1 MAELRKGYWV
11 HLLPVERPSGAL
23 AIALI
28 ARRTYSIAADS
39 AVLVPLPDEEQ
50 PPILE
55 QDRCDEGKP
64 EKAPPT
70 VESELV
76 PEKLKVD
83 VIVLGKAYAP
93 GGKPLASFECAVQV
107 GERRERLRIWGP
119 RKALWQPPKKENQKL
134 VSQLPKFSEPEPI
147 KDLNLSYLHAY
158 GGKSWFIQDDGE
170 LKRAGQIQEVI
181 DAENAEKKAATQKK
195 KDDKKKAED
204 KQKKEAEVAALL
216 AGKTES
222 AKAEKLKYGDGSE
235 GFDEEGVRLWNA
247 AASND
252 GTAVLSLEELDKAEL
267 AEMAAKM
274 RRDAEEQVERER
286 EAAKQKLRKNADGE
300 WIEVDD
306 GAELL
311 SDADWEKAKTEAG
324 VQAEKDALALAEASR
339 KRTKETVQSSD
350 GTQVLDMEA
359 MPDGD
364 PDTWPDELKAKLA
377 AQDEAGKSAREK
389 AEIERQKAIE
399 AALAQYPQV
408 MCPTNPYGKG
418 FCLANQRALLQR
430 LELPQIE
437 HPDAPLT
444 PNDLIRDVVRLDE
457 VPFAYG
463 FGTFPRHARPR
474 VQQFGPP
481 LSAMAGIKKAMA
493 EYQRGLDLE
502 DDEQVRILQA
512 MGNQAPTEPLKV
524 GFYNAA
530 PVNMQWPTLRG
541 DEPVTLTNLTKNGT
555 LWFKL
560 PGKVLIG
567 ELDRGNGV
575 ERQDLKLD
583 TLVIDVEQKQAT
595 LVWRTQFALKNWEEL
610 STYPHMVGWVLDLDV
625 EQKRDMEWA
634 DRLKAAQGE
643 GTAVLDLNAM
653 PLESEPYLV
662 PQEQSVELGVLE
674 LPKEGSY
681 LRAET
686 DEQWIKD
693 AAAGVHDL
701 DAEEAERR
709 AEAAYQAKKA
719 KALAGLTKADKEEAE
734 RRQEVAD
741 ALAAGTPVPLKGQA
755 QAKGGKPKK

>member
-23 AIALI
+23 AITLI
-28 ARRTYSIAADS
+28 ARRTYTIAADS

-64 EKAPPT
+64 DKAPPT
-70 VESELV
+70 VESDLV
-76 PEKLKVD
+76 PEKPKVD
-83 VIVLGKAYAP
+83 VIVVGKAYAP
-93 GGKPLASFECAVQV
+93 GGKAAASFECAVQV
-107 GERRERLRIWGP
+107 GSRLERLRIWGP
-119 RKALWQPPKKENQKL
+119 RKALWQPPRKENQKL
-134 VSQLPKFSEPEPI
+134 VPQLPKFSEPEAI
-147 KDLNLSYLHAY
+147 KELNLSYLHAY
-158 GGKSWFIQDDGE
+158 GGKSWFIQDDAE
-170 LKRAGQIQEVI
+170 LKRASQIQEVI
-181 DAENAEKKAATQKK
+181 DAENA
-195 KDDKKKAED
+195 DKKKAAEA
-204 KQKKEAEVAALL
+204 KKAQKAKEAAKKAKEDEIAALL
-216 AGKTES
+216 QSKTES
-222 AKAEKLKYGDGSE
+222 AKAEKLKFGDGSE
-235 GFDEEGVRLWNA
+235 GFDDEGVRLWNA

-274 RRDAEEQVERER
+274 RREAEEQVERER
-286 EAAKQKLRKNADGE
+286 EAKKQKLRKNAEGE

-311 SDADWEKAKTEAG
+311 SDEEWEKAKKEAG
-324 VQAEKDALALAEASR
+324 LQAEKDALALAEAAK
-339 KRTKETVQSSD
+339 KRARESVQSSD
-350 GTQVLDMEA
+350 GTQVLDLDAIPE
-359 MPDGD
+359 GD
-364 PDTWPDELKAKLA
+364 PETWPAELRAKLA
-377 AQDEAGKSAREK
+377 EQDEAGKSAREK
-389 AEIERQKAIE
+389 AEIERQKAID

-408 MCPTNPYGKG
+408 LCPTNPYGKG
-418 FCLANQRALLQR
+418 FCLGNHRALLQR

-444 PNDLIRDVVRLDE
+444 PQDLIRDVVRLNE

-474 VQQFGPP
+474 VQLFGPP
-481 LSAMAGIKKAMA
+481 PSAMASVKKAME
-493 EYQRGLDLE
+493 EYQRSLDLE
-502 DDEQVRILQA
+502 DEEQVRILQA
-512 MGNQAPTEPLKV
+512 MGNQPPPEPIKA

-530 PVNMQWPTLRG
+530 AMQMQWPDLRG

-555 LWFKL
+555 MWFKL
-560 PGKVLIG
+560 PGKVLTG

-583 TLVIDVEQKQAT
+583 TLVIDVEAKQAT
-595 LVWRTQFALKNWEEL
+595 LLWRTQFPLKSWDEIA
-610 STYPHMVGWVLDLDV
+610 TYPHMVGWVLDLDV
-625 EQKRDMEWA
+625 EQKRDLEWA
-634 DRLKAAQGE
+634 ERLKAAQGE
-643 GTAVLDLNAM
+643 GTAVLDLSQM
-653 PLESEPYLV
+653 PIETEPYLV
-662 PQEQSVELGVLE
+662 ASEQSVEMGVLE

-719 KALAGLTKADKEEAE
+719 KALAALAQADKEEAE

-741 ALAAGTPVPLKGQA
+741 ALAAGKPVPPKGQA